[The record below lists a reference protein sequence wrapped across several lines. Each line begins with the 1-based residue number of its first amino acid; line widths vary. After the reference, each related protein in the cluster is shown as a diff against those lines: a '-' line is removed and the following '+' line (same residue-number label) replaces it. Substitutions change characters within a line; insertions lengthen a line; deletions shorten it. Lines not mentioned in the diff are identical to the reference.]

1 MKLISFKHLLIGLFM
16 FAAAGMAL
24 ALKPTTLKVDIES
37 QIDLETLIPKQ
48 VGDWRL
54 DETIVTLLISPDLKK
69 ALEDVYSQTLSRTYI
84 NSAGKRVMLSVAYG
98 GTHGEGMQLHR
109 PENCY
114 PSQGFQVVKDTQ
126 SLILPTQYGELP
138 IKRLV
143 AAQGPRNEPIT
154 YWAVVGDQHT
164 QFGWRMKLAQMRY
177 TLTGVIPDGM
187 LVRVSSIGR
196 DETGAYEIQTAF
208 IQALLAAMNDTER
221 ARITGKFNS

>member
-1 MKLISFKHLLIGLFM
+1 MKLLSFKHVVIGLFM

-24 ALKPTTLKVDIES
+24 ALKPTTLQVNPES
-37 QIDLETLIPKQ
+37 QIDLETLVPQQ
-48 VGDWRL
+48 VGDWKL
-54 DETIVTLLISPDLKK
+54 DETIVTLPISPDLKK
-69 ALEDVYSQTLSRTYI
+69 ALEDVYSQTLSRTYV
-84 NSAGKRVMLSVAYG
+84 NGAGKRVMLSVAYG

-126 SLILPTQYGELP
+126 TVILPTQYGELS

-187 LVRVSSIGR
+187 LVRVSSIDR
-196 DETGAYEIQTAF
+196 DETGAYEIQADF
-208 IQALLAAMNDTER
+208 IRALLAGMNDSER
-221 ARITGKFNS
+221 ERITGKFDS